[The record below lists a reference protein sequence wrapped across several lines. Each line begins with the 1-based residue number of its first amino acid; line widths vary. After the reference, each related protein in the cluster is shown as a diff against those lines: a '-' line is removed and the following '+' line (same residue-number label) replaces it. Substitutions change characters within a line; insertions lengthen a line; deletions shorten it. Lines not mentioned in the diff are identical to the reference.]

1 MGQLFPLFFVDIMVK
16 YASVS
21 SKISFHIPYVN
32 IFLKAKGDKFYD
44 ERKCI

>member
-1 MGQLFPLFFVDIMVK
+1 MKSGGNYSHSFFVDIMVK

-32 IFLKAKGDKFYD
+32 IF
-44 ERKCI
+44 